1 MPLVLCVATTLVCSA
16 VATANND
23 GGGNDGGNDGGGD
36 INFGQPIAGVDV
48 DASGVLKV
56 RMVDPRLARA
66 RMMQARRAAE
76 VDDVMQRS
84 ELRKVSLNRLEK
96 VIGEHIEADRPLS
109 DDVLAVAGL
118 TSVRYVFYYPDT
130 KDIVI
135 AGPAE
140 GFVADPTDR
149 FVGIPTGRPTVLLED
164 LATALRA

>member
-1 MPLVLCVATTLVCSA
+1 
-16 VATANND
+16 
-23 GGGNDGGNDGGGD
+23 
-36 INFGQPIAGVDV
+36 
-48 DASGVLKV
+48 
-56 RMVDPRLARA
+56 
-66 RMMQARRAAE
+66 RAAE

-149 FVGIPTGRPTVLLED
+149 FVGIHTGRPTVLLED
-164 LATALRA
+164 LATALRAYPPSAPPTRVISVSIDPTAEGLARMQKYLRA